1 MKRVLCV
8 WLVDWPRQRRERS
21 RRERTHSRGR
31 LCHIKRNSRER
42 LGHIA
47 EREHELTDRE
57 ALALLAAWCE
67 PFSPAVGVES
77 AEPPECLL
85 LDVTGLEP
93 LFHGEA
99 ALAEHVRREF
109 MRRGF
114 SVRIALADTI
124 GAAWALAHVAD
135 VPQSRLSLRE
145 SSATFAE
152 RKATLA
158 HSDFEGEAPA
168 LVVPPGQSLPALMS
182 LPVETLRLS
191 LDCLRTLRELGLRHV
206 GQLLAFPRASL
217 AARFA
222 PELLLRLDQA
232 TGEVAEVIPVDH
244 PPPAAQAAWT
254 FESPTDRPEML
265 RHALQRQLEQVIA
278 QLSPRRQG
286 AQALH
291 CRLLGQTG
299 RNVELSIDLFRPS
312 ASPRHLGEL
321 AWMRLESAGQ
331 KLLEPIASLSLEV
344 TATAPL
350 EEHQQELFGA
360 SQADHGSRQ
369 LALLI
374 DRLSNRLGR
383 AAVGRPQLLP
393 EAQPEFA
400 WRYEAL
406 IGNVSP
412 PVKKARSKKQRRVA
426 ALCRERT
433 PCRSTAGRNDVD
445 SRFPSGG
452 SLRGCLSR
460 PLSLANQPG
469 PLRVMSVAPDGP
481 PLRFFHAGIEHRI
494 HRAWGPERI
503 HTGWWR
509 GRSARRD
516 YYRVETTTGCWFWLF
531 RQLTDGHWF
540 LHGVFE

>member
-1 MKRVLCV
+1 MC
-8 WLVDWPRQRRERS
+8 PPTEREH
-21 RRERTHSRGR
+21 E
-31 LCHIKRNSRER
+31 L
-42 LGHIA
+42 A
-47 EREHELTDRE
+47 ERGHELTDRE
-57 ALALLAAWCE
+57 ALALLAAGCE
-67 PFSPAVGVES
+67 PFSPAVGVET

-85 LDVTGLEP
+85 LDVTGLAP
-93 LFHGEA
+93 LFHGERT
-99 ALAEHVRREF
+99 LAEHVRREF
-109 MRRGF
+109 LRRGWK
-114 SVRIALADTI
+114 VRIALADTI
-124 GAAWALAHVAD
+124 GAAWAMAHVSAD

-145 SSATFAE
+145 SSAIFAE
-152 RKATLA
+152 RKATRA
-158 HSDFEGEAPA
+158 HDDLEDEAPVA
-168 LVVPPGQSLPALMS
+168 VVPPGETLPALMP

-232 TGEVAEVIPVDH
+232 TGEVAEVIPIDH
-244 PPPAAQAAWT
+244 PPPAARAAWT
-254 FESPTDRPEML
+254 FETPTDRPEML
-265 RHALQRQLEQVIA
+265 RHALERQLEQVIG
-278 QLSPRRQG
+278 QLAPRRQG

-299 RNVELSIDLFRPS
+299 RAVEVAIDLFRPS

-321 AWMRLESAGQ
+321 AWMRLESAG
-331 KLLEPIASLSLEV
+331 KKISEPIASLSLAV

-350 EEHQQELFGA
+350 EEHQQELFGETERHGVR
-360 SQADHGSRQ
+360 SLQNTWQADHGSRQ

-383 AAVGRPQLLP
+383 AAVTRPQLLP

-406 IGNVSP
+406 IGNASP
-412 PVKKARSKKQRRVA
+412 PVKKARPKKRR
-426 ALCRERT
+426 RT
-433 PCRSTAGRNDVD
+433 AAGRNDVD

-452 SLRGCLSR
+452 SLSGCLSR
-460 PLSLANQPG
+460 PLSLAREPG
-469 PLRVMSVAPDGP
+469 LLRVMSVAPDGP
-481 PLRFFHAGIEHRI
+481 PLRFFHAGVEHRI

-509 GRSARRD
+509 GRSVRRD
-516 YYRVETTTGCWFWLF
+516 YYRVETTTGHWFWLF
-531 RQLTDGHWF
+531 RQLTDGRWF